1 MRVWRRE
8 EDFDLPSCVVAL
20 GTFDGVHIGHQALIR
35 RAMALARELDTS
47 CVVYTFRNHPLSVLC
62 PERAP
67 EALLQADEKLSKLS
81 AMGVDGVMMLDFTA
95 EYAATEPTAYLEGLV
110 KRLHVRGVVAGFN
123 YSFGA
128 GGRGNAALIRGEAAR
143 LGYRAEIV
151 DAVTDEGD
159 VVSSTLLRRLK
170 EQGDMQRFM
179 RLFQLKDPR

>member
-35 RAMALARELDTS
+35 RAMAMARELDTA

-159 VVSSTLLRRLK
+159 VVSSTLLRRLRRDG
-170 EQGDMQRFM
+170 ERERYL
-179 RLFQLKDPR
+179 RLLRLPR

>member
-35 RAMALARELDTS
+35 RAMALAQALDTA

-62 PERAP
+62 PEQAP

-81 AMGVDGVMMLDFTA
+81 AMGVDGVMLLDFTR
-95 EYAATEPTAYLEGLV
+95 EYAATDPVEYLEGLV
-110 KRLHVRGVVAGFN
+110 KRLRVKGVVAGFN
-123 YSFGA
+123 YTFGA
-128 GGRGNAALIRGEAAR
+128 GGRGNAALIRSEAER

-151 DAVTDEGD
+151 DAVMDGDD